1 MSGHDPMNAAMRE
14 LASLRVTTADAERE
28 LRLLRQEQQK
38 LDQFIDLARRNQ
50 KETPS
55 RRFVRGCAL
64 GVMSVVLAWG
74 TVRLFS
80 AK

>member
-1 MSGHDPMNAAMRE
+1 MNAAMRE
-14 LASLRVTTADAERE
+14 LSDLRVSTAAAERE
-28 LRLLRQEQQK
+28 LKLLRQEQQK
-38 LDQFIDLARRNQ
+38 LDQFIAQARRSQ

-64 GVMSVVLAWG
+64 GVMSVMLVWG